1 MAVNQHIDWIFF
13 YEKARLL
20 MDGIGKGSCKMLAAF
35 DTNVVVSDYKLNLAK
50 AVEEEIEVLGRYSR
64 SGTLFPGA
72 CF

>member
-1 MAVNQHIDWIFF
+1 
-13 YEKARLL
+13 
-20 MDGIGKGSCKMLAAF
+20 MLAAF